1 VEVAAALA
9 APLNVCVA
17 RKIGHPANPEF
28 AVGAVTA
35 RGPLIWSSSERD
47 QLDAT
52 WLRRAEMVARMEA
65 ARRAHLYGQGRPAAP
80 VTGKVAILIDDGM
93 ATGLTMR
100 AAASELQREQPKR
113 LVVAVPCAPRDAVDD
128 LYELADEVVVL
139 SDPDEY
145 LGAVSAYYAAFP
157 QLTDEEVVDL
167 LGAYR

>member
-1 VEVAAALA
+1 
-9 APLNVCVA
+9 
-17 RKIGHPANPEF
+17 
-28 AVGAVTA
+28 
-35 RGPLIWSSSERD
+35 
-47 QLDAT
+47 
-52 WLRRAEMVARMEA
+52 
-65 ARRAHLYGQGRPAAP
+65 
-80 VTGKVAILIDDGM
+80 VAILIDDGM

-100 AAASELQREQPKR
+100 AAASELQHEQPER
-113 LVVAVPCAPRDAVDD
+113 LVVAVPCAPREAIES